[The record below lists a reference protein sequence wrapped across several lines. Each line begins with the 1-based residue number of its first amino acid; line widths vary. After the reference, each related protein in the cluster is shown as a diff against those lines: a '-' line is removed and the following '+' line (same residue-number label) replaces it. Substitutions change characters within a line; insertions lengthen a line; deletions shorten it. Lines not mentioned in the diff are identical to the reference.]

1 MRTSWQ
7 ILKWRGVPVVLSWTM
22 LLALPWFYYRQGTW
36 LGMAIAFVAFFFLM
50 FVHELGHAAVAK
62 WRGVPV
68 IGINLYVMHGLC
80 SHEEPERK
88 SDEIWIA
95 WGGVAAQAVVLVLA
109 LGTSYLLGRY
119 AFMSFVYASPALHI
133 LTVTNVFLILF
144 NLVPVPPLD
153 GAKAW
158 LALPMAWKTFQ
169 RNRKLKRES
178 RQIASDI
185 IEWHKKKQ

>member
-7 ILKWRGVPVVLSWTM
+7 IMKWRGVPVVLSWTM

-68 IGINLYVMHGLC
+68 LGINLYVMHGLC
-80 SHEEPERK
+80 SHEVPARK

-95 WGGVAAQAVVLVLA
+95 WGGVAAQAVVLVVA

-119 AFMSFVYASPALHI
+119 AFTYFVFASPALHI

-158 LALPMAWKTFQ
+158 LAVPMIWKTFR

-185 IEWHKKKQ
+185 IEWHKKKR